1 MKKFTLLFA
10 MLTGMV
16 GSVWADV
23 QTDFVSVVN
32 AIDGSANLVNTA
44 RSTTLGNGT
53 VMSFALSA
61 GNLFAEDVCN
71 TEWNNT
77 DAVSELNSILDKDL
91 QASAYFPKT
100 KANHNG
106 QADRIVTCTANLSNT
121 AGYDASKI
129 VTFYV
134 ALYTRATTSTPSLS
148 VSGFST
154 AEYQYA
160 LANGNG
166 FTTVSS
172 VSAIPCATQDY
183 TLVKIKG
190 KLSASVASVRFSTP
204 TYSGVQWMAIKYNE
218 EIPTVENTYTYY
230 LGEKEIA
237 SIKHE
242 DFVGSAPTGALSL
255 PSYVDL
261 VSTTA
266 PEICGSEP
274 ATFKYYT
281 QETRLPFKTD
291 GTYYNLALNRNPN
304 LQIYATEDVT
314 NEIQTRNVA
323 RTVHTQYYYMWSFEG
338 DWYHGYAIKNRAAN
352 AYVSYGTTANPDNKT
367 KATLDTE
374 KKNGSYFDLNIQ
386 GGYNYF
392 PIHGTTNNAYI
403 SNNGGPTTTYLTN
416 WNDTRNIGDV
426 GAQVIITEAVEIEYD
441 RTELNNAIAKAQSY
455 VGHIGTELGQYQGL
469 TPGELSAGILVAQS
483 FLESTDQTEIDAAT
497 AALNEALA
505 KLTLNMPVDGHYYT
519 LQGVVGEST
528 HGNKQY
534 MIGAT
539 VSVQGK
545 GNRLVLSAE
554 PEGYNNVF
562 QYVDG
567 KLLSVTANCYV
578 VNNGGFLN
586 LGDADAEGVA
596 IEFTPSTAVGTYL
609 VKFKNGNTD
618 RCTWSRFEG
627 YIDGADY
634 YANREVG
641 YQWNIVESNY
651 VPTPTTANMKITA
664 AQWGTFWAPFAVE
677 IPEGVKA
684 YTGEMKGDWI
694 KMTEVEGV
702 IPANTGVVVTSEQLV
717 DVDLQAAESN
727 PAALQTC
734 YTGNTTGA
742 IMDVEQGAYLL
753 QKQDEQ
759 VGWYK
764 VSGEGFTLAPN
775 RCYLAKGS
783 VPEPNQSRTFFG
795 FAPDDATGINS
806 IATEAKTKADG
817 KYMVNGQIV
826 VVKAGKAYYM
836 NGTEVK

>member
-10 MLTGMV
+10 MLILTV
-16 GSVWADV
+16 SSAWADV

-32 AIDGSANLVNTA
+32 AIDGSANLVNTE
-44 RSTTLGNGT
+44 RSKTLGNGT

-61 GNLFAEDVCN
+61 GNLFASDECN

-77 DAVSELNSILDKDL
+77 DAVSELNSILNKEL
-91 QASAYFPKT
+91 PASDYFPKT
-100 KANHNG
+100 TANRNG
-106 QADRIVTCTANLSNT
+106 QTNRTVTCTANLSNT
-121 AGYDASKI
+121 DGYDASKI

-134 ALYTRATTSTPSLS
+134 ALYTQATTSTPSLS

-166 FTTVSS
+166 FTKVNS

-190 KLSASVASVRFSTP
+190 KLSAGVASVTFSAP
-204 TYSGVQWMAIKYNE
+204 NRSGVQWMAIKYNE

-255 PSYVDL
+255 PSYVTL
-261 VSTTA
+261 VSNTA

-274 ATFKYYT
+274 ATFEYYT
-281 QETRLPFKTD
+281 QETGLPFKTD

-304 LQIYATEDVT
+304 LQIYATEGVT

-352 AYVSYGTTANPDNKT
+352 AYVSYGTTANPIDKT
-367 KATLDTE
+367 KATLVTE
-374 KKNGSYFDLNIQ
+374 KEVGSYFDLNIQ
-386 GGYNYF
+386 GGYKYF

-403 SNNGGPTTTYLTN
+403 SNNGGPGTTYLTN
-416 WNDTRNIGDV
+416 WNDTKNIGDV

-441 RTELNNAIAKAQSY
+441 HTELNNAIAKAQSY
-455 VGHIGTELGQYQGL
+455 VGHIGTGLGQYQGL
-469 TPGELSAGILVAQS
+469 TPGDLSAGIAYAQS
-483 FLESTDQTEIDAAT
+483 YLESTDQTEIDAAT

-567 KLLSVTANCYV
+567 KLLSVTADCYV
-578 VNNGGFLN
+578 VNNDGFLN

-634 YANREVG
+634 YANREEG
-641 YQWNIVESNY
+641 YQWNIVESDY

-684 YTGEMKGDWI
+684 YTGEMMGDWI
-694 KMTEVEGV
+694 KMTEVESV
-702 IPANTGVVVTSEQLV
+702 IPAGTGVVVTSEQLV

-727 PAALQTC
+727 AAALQTC
-734 YTGNTTGA
+734 YTGNITGA
-742 IMDVEQGAYLL
+742 VMNVEQGSYLL
-753 QKQDEQ
+753 QKQNDV

-764 VSGEGFTLAPN
+764 VEGDGFTLAPN
-775 RCYLAKGS
+775 RCYLRKKA

-795 FAPDDATGINS
+795 FAPDDATGISS